1 MNYRKPIGNAHEGRR
16 MKFHQPGSPEW
27 RWRAFASSL
36 CGLLLM
42 RINVRFVQR
51 SCGVLTLLGLLAAA
65 GGRAEISV
73 TNQPFPGVSYY
84 TITRTPPPTRM
95 FVAEVDLTNPKV
107 RLRVAPGGA
116 DPDGPGPWQT
126 TLLPPT
132 KIAAREGLDL
142 VVNGD
147 FFRARGVKDAEG
159 TNATYRAELWSAVSG
174 PAVSQ
179 GTVWSVSP
187 DPRPCLVVNR
197 KGQVAIRSISRP
209 DADDWE
215 VVSGNTLLV
224 TNGVIVPHENQ
235 TRHPRTVVG
244 LNAARTRLVL
254 LIVDGR
260 KPGLAVG
267 MNYNELATEMLRLG
281 CHQAL
286 NLDGGG
292 SSVMAVRNSANGKYS
307 LLNQPTDGRER
318 PVASVLGVVAGP

>member
-1 MNYRKPIGNAHEGRR
+1 
-16 MKFHQPGSPEW
+16 MKSIW
-27 RWRAFASSL
+27 LRSS
-36 CGLLLM
+36 
-42 RINVRFVQR
+42 
-51 SCGVLTLLGLLAAA
+51 TLILFILV
-65 GGRAEISV
+65 GGWPARAEFSV
-73 TNQPFPGVSYY
+73 TNRPFPGISYSSE
-84 TITRTPPPTRM
+84 TRTQPPTRM

-132 KIAAREGLDL
+132 KIAAREGLNL

-159 TNATYRAELWSAVSG
+159 TNSTYRAEIWSAVSG

-179 GTVWSVSP
+179 GKVWSVSP

-197 KGQVAIRSISRP
+197 QGQVAIKRISRP
-209 DADDWE
+209 GADDWE
-215 VVSGNTLLV
+215 VVSGNTMLV
-224 TNGVIVPHENQ
+224 TNGVIVPHENKV
-235 TRHPRTVVG
+235 RHPRTVVG
-244 LNAARTRLVL
+244 LNAKRTKLVI

-260 KPGLAVG
+260 KPGIAVG
-267 MNYNELATEMLRLG
+267 MNYDELAAEMLRLG
-281 CHQAL
+281 CEQAF

-292 SSVMAVRNSANGKYS
+292 SSVMAVRDAANGKYS

-318 PVASVLGVVAGP
+318 PVASVLGVVVGP